1 MLGARKKPSMQE
13 KRQRTAPAQSA
24 GLWWVRSVIERFSCT
39 LQGKRQRTA
48 PTHQNPL
55 SSPPPLDFDC
65 VRNDGAPGS
74 AISDQFDSHPTCI
87 ATRTRGAAPARLRA
101 LPASGTHPG
110 CTNSVIAKAT
120 NPRLRS
126 R

>member
-24 GLWWVRSVIERFSCT
+24 RLWWVRSVIERFSCT

-74 AISDQFDSHPTCI
+74 AISDQHI
-87 ATRTRGAAPARLRA
+87 NLTRTPRA
-101 LPASGTHPG
+101 LQRAQGARPLLGLGP
-110 CTNSVIAKAT
+110 C
-120 NPRLRS
+120 PRQARILDAQIRS
-126 R
+126 LPRRRIRD